1 MIYKEQHRKLQI
13 EEYEPHIKTRMNYKI
28 DVDKT
33 KIIKTKTNVIEDS
46 KTIKQLI

>member
-1 MIYKEQHRKLQI
+1 MTNNDLQRKLQI